1 MDALLIRGGH
11 VVDGTGAPGFDAD
24 VSIAGGRIVAVERRS
39 SRPARRVI
47 DARGQV
53 VAPGLI
59 DIHTHSDFTL
69 PLNPRAESKIR
80 QGVTLEVV
88 GNCGFS
94 AAPALP
100 DRVPMLGEYLA
111 PSAPWLP
118 FAETTFAGYVAGF
131 PATSVNVILQ
141 VGHHTLRLMTAGMGN
156 RPLTSAETSAMEV
169 LLAEALVAGA
179 WGLSSGL
186 FTAPGCY
193 ADAAEIH
200 GLARVLRRHGAAY
213 SSHIRDEADH
223 VGEAVREA
231 IAVAEATG
239 VHVQIAHLKLS
250 GVDNWGGARQLLG
263 EIAEARARGLAVD
276 CDAYPYD
283 TATNPLRNL
292 LPRWV
297 VEGSIPA
304 MLYRLG
310 RAEARARIRA
320 DLARDG
326 LTNFGRIPSWDVVR
340 VAIAPHQPQDAGR
353 TFGDI
358 ARRRGIDPLDAVCD
372 FLIAD
377 GGATRILITSM
388 SEQDVHEIT
397 GTPWV
402 LVGSDANSLA
412 TSGVT
417 SQGKPHPRSYGTHAR
432 LLGTFVRDLGVLSL
446 PAAIHKTTGASA
458 SALGLTDRGVLR
470 EGYWADVAVFD
481 PGRIADRATYDDPH
495 RYSEGVSTVLVN
507 GNVVLDGGDHTGALP
522 GRVLRRPA
530 GTPLVDRR
538 RLL

>member
-1 MDALLIRGGH
+1 MDDLLIRGGH
-11 VVDGTGAPGFDAD
+11 VIDGTGAPGLEAD
-24 VSIAGGRIVAVERRS
+24 VSVASGRIVAVERRS
-39 SRPARRVI
+39 SRSARRVI

-53 VAPGLI
+53 VAPGFI

-69 PLNPRAESKIR
+69 PLNQRAESKIR

-94 AAPALP
+94 VAPALRH
-100 DRVPMLGEYLA
+100 RVEMLREYLA

-118 FAETTFAGYVAGF
+118 FGETTFAEYVAAF

-141 VGHHTLRLMTAGMGN
+141 VGHHTLRLMTAGMES

-169 LLAEALVAGA
+169 LLAEALTAGA

-200 GLARVLRRHGAAY
+200 ALARVLRRHGAAY
-213 SSHIRDEADH
+213 SSHIRDEANH
-223 VGEAVREA
+223 VGDAVREA

-250 GVDNWGGARQLLG
+250 GVDNWGGARRLLA
-263 EIAEARARGLAVD
+263 EIAAARARGLAVD

-297 VEGSIPA
+297 VEGGISA
-304 MLYRLG
+304 MLERLG

-340 VAIAPHQPQDAGR
+340 VAIAPHQPQDAGH
-353 TFGDI
+353 TLGEI
-358 ARRRGIDPLDAVCD
+358 ARRRRVDPLDAVCD

-377 GGATRILITSM
+377 RGATRILITSM
-388 SEQDVHEIT
+388 SEKDVHEIT

-432 LLGTFVRDLGVLSL
+432 LLGGFVRDLGLLTL
-446 PAAIHKTTGASA
+446 PSAVHKTTGAA
-458 SALGLTDRGVLR
+458 AAALGLGDRGVLR
-470 EGYWADVAVFD
+470 PGALADVTVFD
-481 PGRIADRATYDDPH
+481 PARIAEHATYDDPH
-495 RYSEGVSTVLVN
+495 QYSVGVSTVLVN
-507 GNVVLDGGDHTGALP
+507 GDIVLDGGDHTGALP
-522 GRVLRRPA
+522 GRVIKRPPEP
-530 GTPLVDRR
+530 PLVDRR